1 MEDLQVYLVNLG
13 KYNEGESV
21 GAWFHLPLDKEE
33 VSERLGL
40 NEVYEEYA
48 VHDYE
53 MPMDLP
59 EYISVDAL
67 NEIYENLC
75 CLDEDGI
82 EFCVIDEMIGICG
95 SLEELVEHR
104 EDIQVYPD
112 VDDEVDLAY
121 YFVEECNSEWPEL
134 AKRYFDYKAYG
145 RDLLIE
151 GHFIFGKNGA
161 YEICL

>member
-1 MEDLQVYLVNLG
+1 MYLVNLG
-13 KYNEGESV
+13 KYIEGESV
-21 GAWFHLPLDKEE
+21 GAWFCLPLDKEE

-59 EYISVDAL
+59 EYISIDEL

-82 EFCVIDEMIGICG
+82 EFGVVNEMIGICG
-95 SLEELVEHR
+95 SLEELVEHK
-104 EDIQVYPD
+104 EDIRIYPD
-112 VDDEVDLAY
+112 VNDEVDLAY
-121 YFVEECNSEWPEL
+121 YFVEEFDNELSEF
-134 AKRYFDYKAYG
+134 ARRYFDYAAYG

-151 GHFIFGKNGA
+151 RDFIFGKNKV